1 MAEITLCLPLYKG
14 FAGTTPLHEAVLLG
28 SLELV
33 NKWIPRS
40 DKDERN
46 FLGQTP
52 IHLAIS
58 NSRYLRA
65 LINAGHDLDAVDN
78 YGITPLM
85 YAAATNQEECLRVLL
100 EAGANP
106 FIRDRRNERT
116 FMQYAALRG
125 HWSLILTVLYHMKAV
140 AEKKTAESWA
150 QHATLLYYVFYP
162 DYHQDREVSS
172 QQLLA
177 TCGSVNFTFDHY
189 DKGLENNTLLH
200 HVRSINDIE
209 VLLEHGFTLVN
220 HVNSIGQHA
229 LISAVL
235 SRCKPDM
242 VRRLLDAGAE
252 INLKDNSHYTTLY
265 YVLDNLQAAYDRFA
279 AMDIARI
286 LLADSADVL
295 CRDSC
300 RCPCSPNGCLP
311 SALLPHAVYGSLFS
325 SVPVWSLEWLS
336 LVLEYRGKSEAKAIL
351 LSFIRKRK
359 FDEMEMTH
367 VCCTRNHKPFIF
379 RWPSMSDE
387 DVDEILDE
395 ESEFVQILEDEM
407 ALSSAKVYETL
418 LDDWILQIKASL
430 EKSCE
435 KMIEYNKRFP
445 CGKEPHQ
452 VLLAI
457 LPLLLYANI

>member
-1 MAEITLCLPLYKG
+1 MAAIYLCLRLCKG
-14 FAGTTPLHEAVLLG
+14 FAGMTPLHEAILLG
-28 SLELV
+28 SLESV
-33 NKWIPRS
+33 NKWIPCS

-58 NSRYLRA
+58 NSRHLRA
-65 LINAGHDLDAVDN
+65 LINAGHDLNSVDN

-106 FIRDRRNERT
+106 FIRDTRYQRT
-116 FMQYAALRG
+116 FMQYAALSG
-125 HWSLILTVLYHMKAV
+125 HWNLILIVLYHMKAV

-150 QHATLLYYVFYP
+150 KHATLLYYVFYP

-189 DKGLENNTLLH
+189 DKELENSTLLH
-200 HVRSINDIE
+200 YVRSANDIE
-209 VLLEHGFTLVN
+209 ALLEQGFRLVN
-220 HVNSIGQHA
+220 HVNSTGQHA
-229 LISAVL
+229 LMRAVL
-235 SRCKPDM
+235 NQRNPDM

-265 YVLDNLQAAYDRFA
+265 YVLNKLQRDCEEFA
-279 AMDIARI
+279 AMDIVRI
-286 LLADSADVL
+286 LLANGADVL

-311 SALLPHAVYGSLFS
+311 SALLQHAVCENFFSASL
-325 SVPVWSLEWLS
+325 PVWSLEWLS
-336 LVLEYRGKSEAKAIL
+336 LVLEYRGKSEAEEIL
-351 LSFIRKRK
+351 LLFIRKGK

-367 VCCTRNHKPFIF
+367 VCCTRNHISIF
-379 RWPSMSDE
+379 FRRPSMSDE
-387 DVDEILDE
+387 DIDEILDE

-418 LDDWILQIKASL
+418 LDDWMLQIKASL

-435 KMIEYNKRFP
+435 QAIEFNKRFP
-445 CGKEPHQ
+445 CDKEPHQ
-452 VLLAI
+452 VILGI
-457 LPLLLYANI
+457 LPLL

>member
-1 MAEITLCLPLYKG
+1 MA
-14 FAGTTPLHEAVLLG
+14 PLHEAVLLG
-28 SLELV
+28 SLESV

-58 NSRYLRA
+58 NSRHLRA

-78 YGITPLM
+78 YGFTPLM

-100 EAGANP
+100 EADANP
-106 FIRDRRNERT
+106 MLRDTLQKRT
-116 FMQYAALRG
+116 FMHYAAISG
-125 HWSLILTVLYHMKAV
+125 HWNLILRVIYQMKAV
-140 AEKKTAESWA
+140 AEKKTTESWA
-150 QHATLLYYVFYP
+150 QCATILYYVFYP
-162 DYHQDREVSS
+162 DYHQDREVSF

-177 TCGSVNFTFDHY
+177 MCGSVNFTFDHRGNL
-189 DKGLENNTLLH
+189 KELQNNTLLH
-200 HVRSINDIE
+200 HVRSANDIE
-209 VLLEHGFTLVN
+209 VLLEQGFTLVN
-220 HVNSIGQHA
+220 HVNGTGQHA
-229 LISAVL
+229 LMSAVL
-235 SRCKPDM
+235 KQRNPDV

-252 INLKDNSHYTTLY
+252 INLNDNSHYTILY
-265 YVLDNLQAAYDRFA
+265 YVLDKLQRPYEKFKT
-279 AMDIARI
+279 MDIARI
-286 LLADSADVL
+286 LLANGADVL

-311 SALLPHAVYGSLFS
+311 SALLQHVVCEGIFS
-325 SVPVWSLEWLS
+325 AGVTVWSLEWLS
-336 LVLEYRGKSEAKAIL
+336 LALEYRGKSEAKTIL

-367 VCCTRNHKPFIF
+367 VCCTRNHISLLF
-379 RWPSMSDE
+379 RRPSMSDE
-387 DVDEILDE
+387 DIDDILDE

-418 LDDWILQIKASL
+418 LDNWILQIKASL

-435 KMIEYNKRFP
+435 TAVEYNKRFP
-445 CGKEPHQ
+445 CNESPYQ
-452 VLLAI
+452 VLLEL
-457 LPLLLYANI
+457 LPLL